1 MASNRIVGITIDIEG
16 KNDGLTK
23 SLQQVSKESAAT
35 SSALKS
41 IDSALKE
48 VTDDAQRVE
57 LLSQKEELLT
67 KQIEQTNEKLEIMK
81 QVAAD
86 AAKGLEDGTVSKE
99 QYAIL
104 TSEIAKTEQTL
115 EQLGSQAQDTSN
127 ELSGIESGDL
137 DQVGDDAED
146 AASGLSDA
154 ADEAEK
160 TNGAFDA
167 LGKGAAA
174 VGAAM
179 VAATAAMIDGLKEVG
194 SALVNCTVDAGN
206 YVDEI
211 NTLSQITGVSTET
224 LQEWTYVSGLIDVD
238 VNTLTGSMTKLEK
251 SMGSAA
257 DTQYKYESGLAELN
271 RSLIDGKISQDE
283 YEAGVEELG
292 EKYVTAYDKIGVSI
306 YDANHNLRDNEEVM
320 FEVLQAL
327 SEMPEGV
334 ERDLLSMELLGKS
347 AKELGPLLQEGAIDQ
362 FKALSQEAHDV
373 GFVLEGETFDQF
385 QEFDDQME
393 RMSKSGTAAKNALGT
408 LLLPALSEL
417 SGTGTSALQ
426 KFTKAVQNSNGDVS
440 VIGDAISEMLPE
452 VFQSINKVL
461 PDILKLVGTAVD
473 SLLQIF
479 IDNLPLFVDTA
490 MSIIEQITTTL
501 INPEN
506 IAKIMDAAVTIVLSL
521 VDFLLQNM
529 DQIINSA
536 IQIVLAIVNGISSA
550 LPELIPAAVGAIL
563 TICETL
569 LSPENLALILEAALN
584 LVIGLTTGIID
595 SLPQL
600 IERLP
605 EIIEGIVGFLL
616 SPEGVGKLVEAGF
629 TLFTGLVTN
638 IDDIIGELLLALG
651 TMLTDLLSYI
661 NGDMFDDITGAF
673 GDIFGDI
680 IDSAFTWGADI
691 IQNICDGFASMWD
704 TLTGWVSDI
713 AGAIGDFLGFSCP
726 EKGPLSDWDVNN
738 PGKDMLQLYGE
749 GIAAGIPGLMN
760 DIDLAA
766 DAIKSSV
773 TADFDITGAT
783 LDNTMNLMTAGATRD
798 YTDQLGMIN
807 GSLSVL
813 AGGDRQVVVPVYIG
827 SERIETVVANANV
840 SNNFISGG
848 R

>member
-104 TSEIAKTEQTL
+104 TAEIAKTEQTL
-115 EQLGSQAQDTSN
+115 EQLGNQASDTSS
-127 ELSGIESGDL
+127 ELSSIESGDL
-137 DQVGDDAED
+137 DQVGDDAEE
-146 AASGLSDA
+146 AADGLSDA
-154 ADEAEK
+154 ADEAEN

-179 VAATAAMIDGLKEVG
+179 VAATAAMVAGLKEVG
-194 SALVNCTVDAGN
+194 SALVDCTVDAGN

-211 NTLSQITGVSTET
+211 NTLSMKTGVSAET
-224 LQEWTYVSGLIDVD
+224 LQEWNYVSGLIDVD
-238 VNTLTGSMTKLEK
+238 VSTMTGSLTKLEK
-251 SMGSAA
+251 SMSSA
-257 DTQYKYESGLAELN
+257 DGTQEKYIETLN
-271 RSLIDGKISQDE
+271 TLKEQLEAGKITQEEYYEKLDE
-283 YEAGVEELG
+283 ANEKATTGFDKLGVAIYDEAG
-292 EKYVTAYDKIGVSI
+292 
-306 YDANHNLRDNEEVM
+306 NFRDNEEV
-320 FEVLQAL
+320 FWDTIDAL
-327 SEMPEGV
+327 GQIEDPV
-334 ERDLLSMELLGKS
+334 QRDLAAMELLGKS
-347 AKELGPLLQEGAIDQ
+347 AKELNPLIEAGSDK
-362 FKALSQEAHDV
+362 FRELSQEAHDV
-373 GFVLEGETFDQF
+373 GYVMDEETMGSF
-385 QEFDDQME
+385 QDFDDQME
-393 RMSKSGTAAKNALGT
+393 RFSKSGTAAKNALGT

-417 SGTGTSALQ
+417 STTGTSALQ

-452 VFQSINKVL
+452 ILGSINKVL

-490 MSIIEQITTTL
+490 MSIIEQLTSTL

-506 IAKIMDAAVTIVLSL
+506 ITKIMDAAVTIVLSL
-521 VDFLLQNM
+521 VEFILQNM
-529 DQIINSA
+529 DQIIQSA
-536 IQIVLAIVNGISSA
+536 VQIVVAIVNGIAQA
-550 LPELIPAAVGAIL
+550 LPQLIPAAVDAIL

-569 LSPENLALILEAALN
+569 LAPENLSMILEAALN
-584 LVIGLTTGIID
+584 LIIGLATGLVD
-595 SLPQL
+595 ALPQI

-605 EIIEGIVGFLL
+605 EIIEGIVTWLL
-616 SPEGVGKLVEAGF
+616 SEEGLGKIIEAGF
-629 TLFTGLVTN
+629 KLFTGLVTKMPE
-638 IDDIIGELLLALG
+638 IIAELIVALG
-651 TMLTDLLSYI
+651 TLLTDLVDYI
-661 NGDMFDDITGAF
+661 SGDMFDDITSAF

-680 IDSAFTWGADI
+680 IDSAFSWGADI

-704 TLTGWVSDI
+704 TLTGWIGDI

-749 GIAAGIPGLMN
+749 GIQAGIPDLMN

-766 DAIKSSV
+766 NAIKGSV
-773 TADFDITGAT
+773 QNDFDIQGAS
-783 LDNTMNLMTAGATRD
+783 LENTMNLIASGGND
-798 YTDQLGMIN
+798 YSEQLGMIN
-807 GSLSVL
+807 GSLSAMV
-813 AGGDRQVVVPVYIG
+813 GGDRQVVIPVYIG
-827 SERIETVVANANV
+827 SDRIETVVANANV
-840 SNNFISGG
+840 NNNFISGG

>member
-23 SLQQVSKESAAT
+23 SLQQVQKESQAT

-48 VTDDAQRVE
+48 VTDEGQRIE

-67 KQIEQTNEKLEIMK
+67 KQIEQTNEKLEIMR

-99 QYAIL
+99 QYAVL
-104 TSEIAKTEQTL
+104 TAEIAKTEQTL
-115 EQLGSQAQDTSN
+115 EQLGSAANETSN
-127 ELSGIESGDL
+127 ELSGIDSGDL
-137 DQVGDDAED
+137 ESVSDDAET
-146 AASGLSDA
+146 AADGLEDVQ
-154 ADEAEK
+154 DEAEE
-160 TNGAFDA
+160 TNTSFDA

-179 VAATAAMIDGLKEVG
+179 VAATTAMVAALKEVG
-194 SALVNCTVDAGN
+194 GALVDCTVGAGD

-211 NTLSQITGVSTET
+211 NTLSQKTGVSTET
-224 LQEWTYVSGLIDVD
+224 LQEWNYVSGLIDVD

-257 DTQYKYESGLAELN
+257 ETQNKYESGLAELN
-271 RSLIDGKISQDE
+271 RNLHEGKISQDE

-292 EKYVTAYDKIGVSI
+292 EKYVSAYDKIGVSI

-373 GFVLEGETFDQF
+373 GYVLEGETFDQF
-385 QEFDDQME
+385 QAFDDQME
-393 RMSKSGTAAKNALGT
+393 RFSKSGTAAKNALGT

-426 KFTKAVQNSNGDVS
+426 KFTKAVQNSNGDIS
-440 VIGDAISEMLPE
+440 VIGDAISEMLPDILGA
-452 VFQSINKVL
+452 VNKVL
-461 PDILKLVGTAVD
+461 PDILKLVGTAID

-521 VDFLLQNM
+521 VDFILQNM

-536 IQIVLAIVNGISSA
+536 IQIVLAIVNGISQA
-550 LPELIPAAVGAIL
+550 LPELIPAAVDAIL

-569 LSPENLALILEAALN
+569 LAPENLSMILEAALN
-584 LVIGLTTGIID
+584 LVIGLATGIVD
-595 SLPQL
+595 SLPQI

-605 EIIEGIVGFLL
+605 EIISGIVTWLL
-616 SPEGVGKLVEAGF
+616 SEEGLGKIIEAGF
-629 TLFTGLVTN
+629 QLFTGLVTKMPE
-638 IDDIIGELLLALG
+638 IIVELIGALG
-651 TMLTDLLSYI
+651 TLLSDLVNYI
-661 NGDMFDDITGAF
+661 TGDMFTDITDAF
-673 GDIFGDI
+673 GGIFEDI
-680 IDSAFTWGADI
+680 ISSAFDWGKDI
-691 IQNICDGFASMWD
+691 LQGICDGFAAMWD
-704 TLTGWVSDI
+704 TFTGWIGDI
-713 AGAIGDFLGFSCP
+713 AGYVGDWLGFSCP
-726 EKGPLSDWDVNN
+726 VAGPLSDWDVNN
-738 PGKDMLQLYGE
+738 PGKDMLQLYGS
-749 GIAAGIPGLMN
+749 GIEAGIPGLMD
-760 DIDLAA
+760 DINLAA
-766 DAIKSSV
+766 NAIKTSV
-773 TADFDITGAT
+773 NADFDITGAT
-783 LDNTMNLMTAGATRD
+783 LDNTMNLIANGSANDYSGA
-798 YTDQLGMIN
+798 LGQIN
-807 GSLSVL
+807 GSLSVM
-813 AGGDRQVVVPVYIG
+813 AGADRQVIIPVYIG
-827 SERIETVVANANV
+827 QERIETIVASANV
-840 SNNFISGG
+840 NNNFISGG

>member
-115 EQLGSQAQDTSN
+115 EQLGSQAQNTSN

-194 SALVNCTVDAGN
+194 TALVNCTMDAAN
-206 YVDEI
+206 YADEI
-211 NTLSQITGVSTET
+211 STMSSVTGLSTDT
-224 LQEWTYVSGLIDVD
+224 LQELGYASELLDVD
-238 VNTLTGSMTKLEK
+238 VNTITGSMTKMEK
-251 SMGSAA
+251 TMSSAA
-257 DTQYKYESGLAELN
+257 DQNAKYHEKMAALN
-271 RSLIDGKISQDE
+271 EQLKAGKISQE
-283 YEAGVEELG
+283 EWVEAAEEA
-292 EKYVTAYDKIGVSI
+292 EASTVTAYDKIGVSI
-306 YDANHNLRDNEEVM
+306 QNADGSFRDAEDV
-320 FEVLQAL
+320 FWDTIDAL
-327 SEMPEGV
+327 GAIEDPV
-334 ERDLLSMELLGKS
+334 ERDLAAMELMGKS
-347 AKELGPLLQEGAIDQ
+347 AKDLNPLIEAGSGAFRELA
-362 FKALSQEAHDV
+362 QEAHDTGYV
-373 GFVLEGETFDQF
+373 MSGDTLDAFTD
-385 QEFDDQME
+385 FDDQKQ
-393 RMSKSGTAAKNALGT
+393 RFKNSGTAAKNALGT

-426 KFTKAVQNSNGDVS
+426 KFTKAVQNSNGDIS

-452 VFQSINKVL
+452 VLASVNKVL
-461 PDILKLVGTAVD
+461 PDLLKMVATGVDTILQVL
-473 SLLQIF
+473 

-490 MSIIEQITTTL
+490 IQIIEQLTTTL

-506 IAKIMDAAVTIVLSL
+506 ISKIMDAAVTIVLSL
-521 VDFLLQNM
+521 VEFLLQNI
-529 DQIINSA
+529 DQIIQSA
-536 IQIVLAIVNGISSA
+536 IQIVLAIVNGISQA
-550 LPELIPAAVGAIL
+550 LPELIPAAVDAIL

-569 LSPENLALILEAALN
+569 LSPENLAMILDAALQ

-616 SPEGVGKLVEAGF
+616 SPEGVGKIVEAGF

-638 IDDIIGELLLALG
+638 IDDIILSLLEALG